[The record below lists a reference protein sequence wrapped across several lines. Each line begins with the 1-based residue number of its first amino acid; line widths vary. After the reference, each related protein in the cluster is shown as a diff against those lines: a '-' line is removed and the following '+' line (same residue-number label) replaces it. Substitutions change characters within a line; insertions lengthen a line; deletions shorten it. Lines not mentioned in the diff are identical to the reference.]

1 MKKFFKKIGN
11 ALKKGF
17 QKIGKFFNSKI
28 GKILGTVMMAWSLGS
43 LFSSMFK
50 GAGAAG
56 AQKASE
62 EAIKGTITETGEEV
76 VSSATTELA
85 GERVK
90 KKAAELATRKLGPS
104 GVTTSGVN
112 PFTSATFD
120 ATGKLV
126 INSTDDIVNI
136 SSSLAQEGAKQ
147 GFVYSSIEESTKGMA
162 ETLSNYVE
170 LPEFAKAGKTA
181 LEESFK
187 AEVSTDTLLNI
198 AQDKVT
204 EQEAFQLSTLQDAA
218 GTTLPTETLTGQPFT
233 AQQKN
238 LAVALENA
246 SPRTIRQAFANP
258 DFRTFYEQG
267 NYENLSSVFKSPE
280 TYGASEFGSLKA
292 AAQAGDTLLAKTGNI
307 AKYGMERSISE
318 ITGGRVGG
326 FIGDRSA
333 AATAYTGFQTIGS
346 LLAEPPE
353 PIRQPN
359 YAARGIA
366 QDFLSTGQQIVE
378 TPLAPGVAD
387 MYQGIDYTDPQAFYN
402 NLMNINNK
410 ANMAYAYGGGGMNPT
425 GLYG

>member
-1 MKKFFKKIGN
+1 MKKFFKKIGD

-17 QKIGKFFNSKI
+17 QKIGKFFNSRI

-50 GAGAAG
+50 GAGAAAG
-56 AQKASE
+56 KAGTQAAG
-62 EAIKGTITETGEEV
+62 EAVSTTGEEIAKEAGKEAGKEATA
-76 VSSATTELA
+76 SAT
-85 GERVK
+85 
-90 KKAAELATRKLGPS
+90 KKAAELATKKLGS
-104 GVTTSGVN
+104 SN
-112 PFTSATFD
+112 PFTTSTFD

-126 INSTDDIVNI
+126 INSTDDLVNI
-136 SSSLAQEGAKQ
+136 SSSLAQESAKQ
-147 GFVYSSIEESTKGMA
+147 GAVYSSIEGATKGVA

-181 LEESFK
+181 LEEGFK

-218 GTTLPTETLTGQPFT
+218 GTTVPAETLTGQPFT

-307 AKYGMERSISE
+307 AKYGMEKSISE

-359 YAARGIA
+359 YVARGIA
-366 QDFLSTGQQIVE
+366 QDFLDTGQQIVQ

>member
-1 MKKFFKKIGN
+1 MKKFFKKIGD

-17 QKIGKFFNSKI
+17 QKIGKFFNSRI

-50 GAGAAG
+50 GAGAAAG
-56 AQKASE
+56 KAGTQAAG
-62 EAIKGTITETGEEV
+62 EAVSTTGEEIV
-76 VSSATTELA
+76 KEAGKETTASAT
-85 GERVK
+85 
-90 KKAAELATRKLGPS
+90 KKAAELATKKLGPS
-104 GVTTSGVN
+104 GVKSVN
-112 PFTSATFD
+112 PFTNSTFD

-126 INSTDDIVNI
+126 INNTDDIVNI
-136 SSSLAQEGAKQ
+136 SSSLAQESAKQ
-147 GFVYSSIEESTKGMA
+147 LSVYNSIEGATKGLA

-170 LPEFAKAGKTA
+170 IPEFAKAGKTA
-181 LEESFK
+181 LEEGFK

-198 AQDKVT
+198 AQDKIN

-218 GTTLPTETLTGQPFT
+218 GPTLPTKTLTGQPLT

-307 AKYGMERSISE
+307 AKYGMEKSIAE
-318 ITGGRVGG
+318 LTGGRVGD
-326 FIGDRSA
+326 FIGDRSVA
-333 AATAYTGFQTIGS
+333 GTAYTGFQTINS
-346 LLAEPPE
+346 LLTKTPE

-359 YAARGIA
+359 YVARGIA
-366 QDFLSTGQQIVE
+366 QDFLDTGQQIAQ